1 MTLAPPWPY
10 RMAVATAVP
19 LLRAAGLASSGIAG
33 MVRGR
38 DQSRAAFRD
47 WARTRDRSAPLLLV
61 HAPSAG
67 EWRQA
72 DPVIDVL
79 RSFRHGLQ
87 FACTYTSPSAVPV
100 VEEIAPEVHGFLPW
114 DRPGDVAELLDTLKP
129 DLLVVTKLD
138 LWPELALQARARGIP
153 IVLIAATVRERSNRL
168 RGAGRLIVRTAYE
181 SVTLALA
188 VSPEDAVRLAALGV
202 SSDRISVVG
211 DPRYDSVLER
221 IAGVTASPVPGLL
234 VAGSTW
240 PGDERVLLRAFAQVR
255 RAFPDPRLLIVP
267 HRPAADDLDRLT
279 RLASRYHLPW
289 PEQLALSPPPS
300 ANAWPTL
307 SIVSRVGGLARWFG
321 LGEIAYVGG
330 GYGRGLHSV
339 LEPAA
344 WGLPVVVGPRWRGN
358 ADAEA
363 LEQVQA
369 LTPLELKRPVE
380 QLANHWTWLL
390 ENPGERH
397 RTGAAARALVEARA
411 GAATVV
417 AGFVLEALQ
426 TKKGRD

>member
-10 RMAVATAVP
+10 RVAVATAVP
-19 LLRAAGLASSGIAG
+19 LLRAAGLASPGIAG

-38 DQSRAAFRD
+38 EQGRAAFRA
-47 WARTRDRSAPLLLV
+47 WARTRDQTAPLLLV

-72 DPVIDVL
+72 EPVIDAL

-87 FACTYTSPSAVPV
+87 FACTYTSPSAVQV

-114 DRPGDVAELLDTLKP
+114 DRPVDVAELLDTLRP

-153 IVLIAATVRERSNRL
+153 IILIAAAVRERSNRL
-168 RGAGRLIVRTAYE
+168 HGPGRLIVRTAYE
-181 SVTLALA
+181 SVALALA
-188 VSPEDAVRLAALGV
+188 VGPEDAVRLAALGV
-202 SSDRISVVG
+202 PSDRISVVG
-211 DPRYDSVLER
+211 DPRHDSVLER
-221 IAGVTASPVPGLL
+221 IAGVTATPVPGLL

-240 PGDERVLLRAFAQVR
+240 PADERVLLRAWAQVR
-255 RAFPDPRLLIVP
+255 RAIPEARLLVVP
-267 HRPAADDLDRLT
+267 HRPTPGDRERLT

-289 PEQLALSPPPS
+289 PEELSLTPPPLS
-300 ANAWPTL
+300 GQWP
-307 SIVSRVGGLARWFG
+307 SFAVVPRVGGLARWFG
-321 LGEIAYVGG
+321 LGEMAYVGG
-330 GYGRGLHSV
+330 GFGRGLHSV

-344 WGLPVVVGPRWRGN
+344 WGLPMMVGPRWRES
-358 ADAEA
+358 ADAIA
-363 LEQVQA
+363 LEQAQA

-390 ENPGERH
+390 EHPEERA
-397 RTGAAARALVEARA
+397 RTGAAARALVENRS
-411 GAATVV
+411 GTATII

-426 TKKGRD
+426 TEQGRE